1 MATDFY
7 KLLGV
12 SQSVSQEEL
21 KRAYRKRAR
30 ELHPDANPNNPE
42 AEEQFKELSRA
53 YEVLSD
59 QNTRARY
66 DQFGEAGISGGGGR
80 GSGAGGDPFGG
91 GGFGSIFDAFFGGDS
106 PFGGGG
112 GQRQSAGPQR
122 GPDLETQLKIE
133 FAQAVFGCTSSVTI
147 RTAVRCDDC
156 SATGAAAGTSV
167 TTCSDCG
174 GSGQI
179 RRTRQ
184 SILGQMVTAS
194 PCGKCRGAGQRIETP
209 CATCHGEGR
218 VTREQ
223 THSVE
228 IPAGIASGQTMRVTS
243 RGGVGPRGGEAGDLY
258 VHIEVGDH
266 EMYRR
271 EENDLITEVKVSISQ
286 AALGAEFVLATL
298 DGDETLVVPAG
309 VQHGNEFVLKGRGVP
324 SLNQGG
330 RARNQVRGDLRVQIA
345 VFVPKKL
352 NARERELL
360 EELAKLRGESFSAQE
375 SRVKSKIKSAFS

>member
-1 MATDFY
+1 
-7 KLLGV
+7 
-12 SQSVSQEEL
+12 
-21 KRAYRKRAR
+21 
-30 ELHPDANPNNPE
+30 
-42 AEEQFKELSRA
+42 
-53 YEVLSD
+53 
-59 QNTRARY
+59 
-66 DQFGEAGISGGGGR
+66 
-80 GSGAGGDPFGG
+80 
-91 GGFGSIFDAFFGGDS
+91 
-106 PFGGGG
+106 
-112 GQRQSAGPQR
+112 
-122 GPDLETQLKIE
+122 
-133 FAQAVFGCTSSVTI
+133 
-147 RTAVRCDDC
+147 
-156 SATGAAAGTSV
+156 
-167 TTCSDCG
+167 
-174 GSGQI
+174 
-179 RRTRQ
+179 
-184 SILGQMVTAS
+184 
-194 PCGKCRGAGQRIETP
+194 
-209 CATCHGEGR
+209 
-218 VTREQ
+218 
-223 THSVE
+223 
-228 IPAGIASGQTMRVTS
+228 MRVTC

-266 EMYRR
+266 EIYRR